1 MPTHRSSV
9 EPARSSLTTVGRV
22 WDGKA
27 NLVELEANCPD
38 GHFEGL
44 SLRLNSLRGVN
55 AGLEFKSTLRKIGR
69 LRINRRFPIP

>member
-44 SLRLNSLRGVN
+44 SLRLYNPQSHQWSLNFSNSSDGTLGSPTI
-55 AGLEFKSTLRKIGR
+55 GEFKKC
-69 LRINRRFPIP
+69 